1 MITSP
6 LLSNVRHRAMIT
18 PVSPLLTGLIHIS
31 PIYWRIYCWFELV
44 LKMGTARWIG
54 LQMQCSTQFHCSKNI

>member
-18 PVSPLLTGLIHIS
+18 PVSPLRTRAVE
-31 PIYWRIYCWFELV
+31 PV
-44 LKMGTARWIG
+44 LKFQAPAPAPVI
-54 LQMQCSTQFHCSKNI
+54 